1 MSLVRN
7 LENISFKSI
16 HVQKVRPKK
25 NLGQHFLNDVSIAKE
40 IVDTLVLPDDCKQV
54 LEVGPGMGVL
64 TDFLFEKKDLHV
76 KVIEI
81 DKESI
86 NYLNGKF
93 PDRADDIME
102 GDFLRI
108 DFHKYFPGNFVVIGN
123 FPYNI
128 STQILFKVLD
138 NRESIP
144 EIVGMFQKEVA
155 ERIAG
160 DPGGREYGI
169 LSVFMQTWFDVKLVR
184 VLNEN
189 DFTPPPKVKSAVLH
203 FIRKKN
209 FVLQCDETAFRR
221 VVKTAFNQR
230 RKTLRNAL
238 SSLVTKELSNKIPF
252 AELRAEAL
260 SWEKFVELTNAVE
273 KLISGK

>member
-1 MSLVRN
+1 M
-7 LENISFKSI
+7 
-16 HVQKVRPKK
+16 
-25 NLGQHFLNDVSIAKE
+25 
-40 IVDTLVLPDDCKQV
+40 
-54 LEVGPGMGVL
+54 
-64 TDFLFEKKDLHV
+64 
-76 KVIEI
+76 
-81 DKESI
+81 
-86 NYLNGKF
+86 
-93 PDRADDIME
+93 
-102 GDFLRI
+102 
-108 DFHKYFPGNFVVIGN
+108 IGN

-169 LSVFMQTWFDVKLVR
+169 LSVFMQTWFDVELVR

>member
-1 MSLVRN
+1 M
-7 LENISFKSI
+7 
-16 HVQKVRPKK
+16 QKVRPKK
-25 NLGQHFLNDVSIAKE
+25 NLGQHFLNDVAIAKE
-40 IVDTLVLPDDCKQV
+40 IVDILTLPDNCKQV
-54 LEVGPGMGVL
+54 LEVGPGMGIL
-64 TDFLFEKKDLHV
+64 TDLLFEKKELHV
-76 KVIEI
+76 KIIEI

-86 NYLNGKF
+86 HYLNEKF
-93 PDRADDIME
+93 PDKVSDIVE
-102 GDFLRI
+102 GDFLKV
-108 DFHKYFPGNFVVIGN
+108 DFQKYFSGNFAVIGN

-138 NRESIP
+138 NRECIP

-160 DPGGREYGI
+160 KPGGREYGI
-169 LSVFMQTWFDVKLVR
+169 LSVFMQAWFDVERVL

-189 DFTPPPKVKSAVLH
+189 DFSPPPKVKSAVLH
-203 FIRKKN
+203 FLRKKN
-209 FVLQCDETAFRR
+209 FKLPCNEAAFRR

-238 SSLVTKELSNKIPF
+238 SSLVTKELSGKIPF

-260 SWEKFVELTNAVE
+260 SWEKFAELTNAVE
-273 KLISGK
+273 KLIAEK

>member
-1 MSLVRN
+1 M
-7 LENISFKSI
+7 
-16 HVQKVRPKK
+16 QKVRPKK
-25 NLGQHFLNDVSIAKE
+25 NLGQHFLNDVAIAEK
-40 IVDTLVLPDDCKQV
+40 IVDSLILPEGCRQV
-54 LEVGPGMGVL
+54 LEVGPGMGAL

-76 KVIEI
+76 KIIEI

-86 NYLNGKF
+86 HFLNEKF
-93 PDRADDIME
+93 PSHSSDIIE

-108 DFHKYFPGNFVVIGN
+108 DFKKYFSGNFAVIGN

-138 NRESIP
+138 NRDRIP

-160 DPGGREYGI
+160 EPGGREYGI
-169 LSVFMQTWFDVKLVR
+169 LSVFMQTWFDVKR
-184 VLNEN
+184 IMILNEN
-189 DFTPPPKVKSAVLH
+189 DFSPPPKVKSAVLH
-203 FIRKKN
+203 FLRKKN
-209 FVLQCDETAFRR
+209 FVLQCDETSFRR

-273 KLISGK
+273 NIIAEK

>member
-1 MSLVRN
+1 M
-7 LENISFKSI
+7 
-16 HVQKVRPKK
+16 
-25 NLGQHFLNDVSIAKE
+25 
-40 IVDTLVLPDDCKQV
+40 
-54 LEVGPGMGVL
+54 
-64 TDFLFEKKDLHV
+64 
-76 KVIEI
+76 
-81 DKESI
+81 
-86 NYLNGKF
+86 
-93 PDRADDIME
+93 
-102 GDFLRI
+102 
-108 DFHKYFPGNFVVIGN
+108 IGN

-138 NRESIP
+138 NREQIP
-144 EIVGMFQKEVA
+144 EITGMFQKEVA

-160 DPGGREYGI
+160 NPGGREYGI
-169 LSVFMQTWFDVKLVR
+169 LSVFMQTWFDVKLVM

-203 FIRKKN
+203 FVKKKN
-209 FVLQCDETAFRR
+209 FVLPCSEAAFRR

-238 SSLVTKELSNKIPF
+238 SSLVTKELSNSLPF

-273 KLISGK
+273 NLISVK

>member
-1 MSLVRN
+1 M
-7 LENISFKSI
+7 
-16 HVQKVRPKK
+16 QKVRPKK
-25 NLGQHFLNDVSIAKE
+25 NLGQHFLNDVGIAKE
-40 IVDTLVLPDDCKQV
+40 IVDTLELPEGCRQI

-64 TDFLFEKKDLHV
+64 TNFLFEKKDLHV
-76 KVIEI
+76 RIIEI

-86 NYLNGKF
+86 HYLNEKF
-93 PDRADDIME
+93 PNHSNDIIE
-102 GDFLRI
+102 GDFLRV
-108 DFHKYFPGNFVVIGN
+108 DFQKYFSGNFAVIGN

-138 NRESIP
+138 NRELIP

-160 DPGGREYGI
+160 NPGGREYGI

-184 VLNEN
+184 ILNEN

-203 FIRKKN
+203 FLRKKN
-209 FVLQCDETAFRR
+209 FVLPCDETAFRR

-238 SSLVTKELSNKIPF
+238 SSLVTKELSNKLPF

-260 SWEKFVELTNAVE
+260 SWEKFVELTIAVE
-273 KLISGK
+273 NRVSEK

>member
-1 MSLVRN
+1 M
-7 LENISFKSI
+7 
-16 HVQKVRPKK
+16 QKVRPKK
-25 NLGQHFLNDVSIAKE
+25 NLGQHFLNDVAVAGK
-40 IVDTLVLPDDCKQV
+40 IVDSLILPDGCKQV

-76 KVIEI
+76 KIIEI

-86 NYLNGKF
+86 HFLNEKF
-93 PDRADDIME
+93 PSHASDIIE

-108 DFHKYFPGNFVVIGN
+108 DFKKYFSGNFAVIGN

-138 NRESIP
+138 NRDRIP

-160 DPGGREYGI
+160 EPGGREYGI
-169 LSVFMQTWFDVKLVR
+169 LSVFMQTWFDVKLIMI
-184 VLNEN
+184 LNEN
-189 DFTPPPKVKSAVLH
+189 DFSPPPKVKSAVLH
-203 FIRKKN
+203 FLRKKN
-209 FVLQCDETAFRR
+209 FVLQCEETAFRR

-238 SSLVTKELSNKIPF
+238 SSLVTKELSNQIPF

-273 KLISGK
+273 NIIAEK